1 MRLSR
6 ALSVGALAFVALI
19 AMVALASRSGGERPA
34 VPALAYDA
42 PPQHGT
48 PPSDAEIRAAGG
60 NGAFIAGDRDL
71 LRIRSRRDA
80 RAVIGRPAHGSEL
93 PVVARV
99 GDRGFFVGGA
109 GGARVFV
116 LQEHGRAGEDEHQ
129 HDFAVGDSVALAGQV
144 RRVGD
149 GKLWGLGPKVR
160 AAVQRRGFYVQAETI
175 EPLV

>member
-6 ALSVGALAFVALI
+6 PLSVGALAFVALI
-19 AMVALASRSGGERPA
+19 AVVVLASRSGGERPA
-34 VPALAYDA
+34 VPALAYDS

-80 RAVIGRPAHGSEL
+80 RAVIGRAAHGSEL
-93 PVVARV
+93 PVVAKV
-99 GDRGFFVGGA
+99 GDRGFFVGAA

-116 LQEHGRAGEDEHQ
+116 LQEHGRGEDEHQ

-149 GKLWGLGPKVR
+149 GKPSGLGPKVR
-160 AAVQRRGFYVQAETI
+160 TAVQRRGFYVQAETI